1 MTDALNK
8 AISDG
13 TPWRDAFTSVQA
25 TVEADMAKSGF
36 TVAD

>member
-25 TVEADMAKSGF
+25 TVEADMTKSGF